1 MHLNY
6 GKTKKIKLNIDM
18 EILTYSMKWLEVVLR
33 WGHVLFAVLWVGN
46 SFLFNYLDN
55 KLNKDISGDDVDGEG
70 YLMHSGYYYKLLR
83 LKKSPPPQYLN
94 SLVIFKW
101 QSYLTFVTGILLL
114 IIIYYYNSGILMVD
128 KRILEIKP
136 LYAILIS
143 VVSLVISWFVY
154 DLLCK
159 SKIINNNKI
168 FISIIFIF
176 LAVISF
182 GFTKIFGPKFA
193 FLSVGLII
201 GSNMFGNVFTV
212 IIPNQMNIINSSKK
226 NEKFDTNLSLAAKQ
240 RSIHNNYSTFLVL
253 FIMLSGHYSFIVYH
267 KYNWLILC
275 LAALLSGTA
284 RHYFNLRGRN
294 IHRLYILISSFLSLV
309 VLAVLLLIFKN

>member
-1 MHLNY
+1 
-6 GKTKKIKLNIDM
+6 M
-18 EILTYSMKWLEVVLR
+18 EYVPYTLKWLELILR
-33 WGHVLFAVLWVGN
+33 WGHVLFAILWVGN

-55 KLNKDISGDDVDGEG
+55 KLNKDISSEDIDGEG

-83 LKKSPPPQYLN
+83 LKKSPPIDYLN
-94 SLVIFKW
+94 RLVIFKW

-114 IIIYYYNSGILMVD
+114 AVVYYYNSGVLMVD
-128 KRILEIKP
+128 KRVLQISP

-143 VVSLVISWFVY
+143 LSSLIVSWLVY

-159 SKIINNNKI
+159 SSLIKNNII
-168 FISIIFIF
+168 FTSIILI
-176 LAVISF
+176 LLVLISF
-182 GFTKIFGPKFA
+182 SLTKLFGPKFA

-201 GSNMFGNVFTV
+201 GTNMFGNVFTV
-212 IIPNQMNIINSSKK
+212 IIPNQMNIISSSKK
-226 NEKFDTNLSLAAKQ
+226 NEKFDTSLSLAAKQ
-240 RSIHNNYSTFLVL
+240 RSIHNNYSTFIVL

-275 LAALLSGTA
+275 LVALISGAA

-294 IHRLYILISSFLSLV
+294 IHRLYILISSIVALV
-309 VLAVLLLIFKN
+309 VIAVLLLIIKN

>member
-1 MHLNY
+1 
-6 GKTKKIKLNIDM
+6 M
-18 EILTYSMKWLEVVLR
+18 EFIPYTLKWLELILR
-33 WGHVLFAVLWVGN
+33 WGHVLFAILWVGN

-55 KLNKDISGDDVDGEG
+55 KLHKDISSNDIDGEG
-70 YLMHSGYYYKLLR
+70 YLMHSGYFYKLTR
-83 LKKSPPPQYLN
+83 LKKSPPLEYLK

-114 IIIYYYNSGILMVD
+114 IVIYYYNSEVLMVD
-128 KRILEIKP
+128 KRILEITP
-136 LYAILIS
+136 FNAILIS
-143 VVSLVISWFVY
+143 IISLVVSWFFY
-154 DLLCK
+154 DFLCK
-159 SKIINNNKI
+159 SKIINNNI
-168 FISIIFIF
+168 LFISIIFI
-176 LAVISF
+176 LLVLVSF
-182 GFTKIFGPKFA
+182 GLTKIFGPKFA

-212 IIPNQMNIINSSKK
+212 IIPNQMNIINSSSK
-226 NEKFDTNLSLAAKQ
+226 NEKFDANLSLAAKH

-275 LAALLSGTA
+275 LVALISVTA

-294 IHRLYILISSFLSLV
+294 IHRLYILISSILSLV

>member
-1 MHLNY
+1 
-6 GKTKKIKLNIDM
+6 M
-18 EILTYSMKWLEVVLR
+18 EFVPYTLKWIELILR
-33 WGHVLFAVLWVGN
+33 WGHVLFSILWVGN

-55 KLNKDISGDDVDGEG
+55 KLNKDITSEDIDGEG
-70 YLMHSGYYYKLLR
+70 YLMHSGYYYKLTR
-83 LKKSPPPQYLN
+83 LKKSPPLQYLN

-101 QSYLTFVTGILLL
+101 QSYLTFVTGVLLL
-114 IIIYYYNSGILMVD
+114 IVIYYYNSGVLMVD
-128 KRILEIKP
+128 KRVLQISP

-143 VVSLVISWFVY
+143 LLSLIVSWFVY
-154 DLLCK
+154 DFLCK
-159 SKIINNNKI
+159 SKLINNNI
-168 FISIIFIF
+168 LFTSIIFI
-176 LAVISF
+176 LLIIVSF
-182 GFTKIFGPKFA
+182 ILTKIFGPKFA

-201 GSNMFGNVFTV
+201 GTNMFGNVFTV

-226 NEKFDTNLSLAAKQ
+226 NEKFDASLSLAAKQ

-253 FIMLSGHYSFIVYH
+253 FIMLSGHYGFIVYH

-275 LAALLSGTA
+275 LVALISCTA

-294 IHRLYILISSFLSLV
+294 IHRLYILISSILFLV

>member
-1 MHLNY
+1 
-6 GKTKKIKLNIDM
+6 M
-18 EILTYSMKWLEVVLR
+18 EFIPYTLKWLELVLR
-33 WGHVLFAVLWVGN
+33 WGHVLFAILWVGN

-55 KLNKDISGDDVDGEG
+55 KLNKEISTNEIDGEG
-70 YLMHSGYYYKLLR
+70 YLMHSGYYYKLTR
-83 LKKSPPPQYLN
+83 LKNSPPLKYLN

-101 QSYLTFVTGILLL
+101 QSYLTFITGILLL
-114 IIIYYYNSGILMVD
+114 IIIYYYNSGVLMID
-128 KRILEIKP
+128 KRVMQITPI
-136 LYAILIS
+136 YAISIS
-143 VVSLVISWFVY
+143 VLSLAVSWFVY

-159 SKIINNNKI
+159 SKLVNNNI
-168 FISIIFIF
+168 LFGLIMFILLII
-176 LAVISF
+176 ISF
-182 GFTKIFGPKFA
+182 VLTKIFGPKFA

-201 GSNMFGNVFTV
+201 GTNMFANVFTV
-212 IIPNQMNIINSSKK
+212 IIPNQMNIINSSSK
-226 NEKFDTNLSLAAKQ
+226 NEKFDLSLSLAAKQ

-275 LAALLSGTA
+275 MIGLISVSA

-294 IHRLYILISSFLSLV
+294 IHRLYILISSIIALI